1 MSLNFISCSC
11 ILMREQLTL
20 FLGDLEFQKCAHA
33 QNKSFPICII
43 FKMTKISHSFF
54 IEMKISFCMIYPNIP

>member
-11 ILMREQLTL
+11 ILIREQLTL

-33 QNKSFPICII
+33 QKKSFPFCII

-54 IEMKISFCMIYPNIP
+54 YRNENQFLHDIP